1 MNKWTRPFELS
12 RASAGPAAGGAALH
26 AHYYFAFLSY
36 SHEDSADADWL
47 HEELEAFRVP
57 AALAGKL
64 TANGVIPK
72 RLTPIFRDQHDL
84 AASDDL
90 TEEIRLGL
98 TTSRALIVLCSPA
111 AAKSKWVNAEIDGFK
126 RLHPDGCIIAAV
138 VSGEPLAC
146 NIPGREGEECF
157 PPALLQKYN
166 RRGQPTAQKAEPLA
180 ADLRDGK
187 GGRRTGFLKI
197 VAGILG
203 VGLDDLVQ
211 REHLRRQRRLALI
224 TAASIVGM
232 LVAIG
237 LAFAAIEARDAAR
250 DQRRQAESLVEFMV
264 GDLKDKLEPIGRL
277 DVLDG
282 VGSRVLRYYQQQ
294 DTSDL
299 SDRALAQRSTALSLM
314 AQVAQSRGNS
324 DRALQLYRQAL
335 LGTAEA
341 IRRDP
346 DDPQRLF
353 DHAQNVFWVGDIA
366 RQRGQ
371 IGDAETAFREYKQLA
386 DQMVAIQPDNLKWRM
401 ELVYANEDLGIVLLA
416 ERRFPEATRQFEIA
430 LGPIE
435 SAVAID
441 GSNVTYQHEYSN
453 LLGWI
458 ADARFAEGQLDG
470 ATAIR
475 ERQVAFLRQHV
486 GLQSDDVRLRQ
497 RLVPAEQGLGMLLA
511 SRGQLDQGLQDIEA
525 AVAMA
530 NGLVQI
536 EPTNSLWKRYSG
548 AAGLSLA
555 RVQFAAGQRDEAAR
569 NAVTSC
575 DLVASLRGRV
585 EQWAALQGDCL
596 SLRAKL
602 ALASGAV
609 DDARTFAQQALA
621 VARQGGAGGE
631 AIDQRYSIASAYRLL
646 GDIEQRSGDGPS
658 AMESWSAGLATLLDH
673 GAEKP
678 SELYVRAELLRRL
691 GRLKEA
697 QAITGHL
704 AGIGYRGLA

>member
-12 RASAGPAAGGAALH
+12 RASAGPAAGASTLH
-26 AHYYFAFLSY
+26 DHYYFAFLSY

-47 HEELEAFRVP
+47 HEELEGFRVP
-57 AALAGKL
+57 ATLAGKL

-72 RLTPIFRDQHDL
+72 RLAPIFRDQHDL
-84 AASDDL
+84 AASQDL

-98 TTSRALIVLCSPA
+98 TASRALIVLCSPA

-126 RLHPDGCIIAAV
+126 RLHPDGCIVAAV
-138 VSGEPLAC
+138 IGGEPLAC

-224 TAASIVGM
+224 TAASLIGM

-282 VGSRVLRYYQQQ
+282 VGSRVLQYYQQQ

-314 AQVAQSRGNS
+314 AQVALSRGNS
-324 DRALQLYRQAL
+324 DRALQLYRQAM

-341 IRRDP
+341 MRRSP
-346 DDPQRLF
+346 DDPQRIF

-371 IGDAETAFREYKQLA
+371 ISEAETAFRDYKQLA

-401 ELVYANEDLGIVLLA
+401 ELVYANEDLGIVLLS

-458 ADARFAEGQLDG
+458 ADARFAEGELDG
-470 ATAIR
+470 AIAIR

-497 RLVPAEQGLGMLLA
+497 RLVPAEQGLGILFAM
-511 SRGQLDQGLQDIEA
+511 RGHLEQGLQHIEA

-555 RVQFAAGQRDEAAR
+555 RVQFAAGQRDQAAR
-569 NAVTSC
+569 NAATSC
-575 DLVASLRGRV
+575 GLIASLRGLV
-585 EQWAALQGDCL
+585 EQWVALQGNCL

-602 ALASGAV
+602 ALASGQV
-609 DDARTFAQQALA
+609 DDARALAQQALA
-621 VARQGGAGGE
+621 VARQGGGDD

-646 GDIEQRSGDGPS
+646 GDVDQRSGDGGS
-658 AMESWSAGLATLLDH
+658 AARSWSAGLAALPAQ

-678 SELYVRAELLRRL
+678 SESYERAELLRRL
-691 GRLKEA
+691 GRDKEA
-697 QAITGHL
+697 RPISAQLSRTKFYSL
-704 AGIGYRGLA
+704 S